1 MVIVDSH
8 ISFNNTSNTRCYL
21 LLPTVG
27 KQVKYKPK
35 KSVYTNALFSFP
47 MENHTL
53 LYILVIVEIRNK
65 GGAPKN
71 KTVGDP

>member
-1 MVIVDSH
+1 M
-8 ISFNNTSNTRCYL
+8 
-21 LLPTVG
+21 PTVG

-53 LYILVIVEIRNK
+53 LYILVQVAIKNK
-65 GGAPKN
+65 GDAPKN